1 MSFLK
6 STTTTLSFW
15 VAGFFVVGSQ
25 VVFAA
30 GKDLKTASNLQ
41 AEAAAA
47 AQKGAPLI
55 VLYSRKDCKYC
66 ETVRRDYLKPLTIN
80 QRYRDIV
87 IVRQINQDSDAELI
101 NFRGEKSTHSAV
113 AASEKI
119 KLVPVVAFYGPNG
132 KKLADP
138 IIGARLPDFY
148 QSYLEAAIEQSSQQL
163 AR

>member
-1 MSFLK
+1 MSFSK
-6 STTTTLSFW
+6 SIATTLNLL
-15 VAGFFVVGSQ
+15 VAGCLLAGSQ
-25 VVFAA
+25 VAVGA
-30 GKDLKTASNLQ
+30 GKDLKNATNLQ
-41 AEAAAA
+41 AEATEA

-87 IVRQINQDSDAELI
+87 IVRQINQDSDADLI

-148 QSYLEAAIEQSSQQL
+148 QSYLESAIEQSRQQL